1 MANPDDRAPAGLG
14 AEDDFRD
21 DLNSV
26 RNVVSR
32 LEALADRD
40 WVPLRDLVQAGG
52 NASFV
57 PALMVP
63 ALLVVSPLSGIPLF
77 SSLCGIT
84 IALISAQ
91 MLWKRDHLS
100 LPDFVVRRQ
109 VSGHKL
115 RAAFRRM
122 RRAADFLDR
131 HTHDDRFHRL
141 VGRGGRV
148 VPQTLSMIA
157 GALMPVLEIV
167 PFSSSIL
174 GAAVLCFS
182 VSLLTC
188 DGLFVVFGMAIMAA
202 VAFLPLFVLSA
213 T

>member
-14 AEDDFRD
+14 AEHNCNDSY
-21 DLNSV
+21 NCV

-32 LEALADRD
+32 LEGLADRD
-40 WVPLRDLVQAGG
+40 QVPLRDLVESCG

-84 IALISAQ
+84 IALISVQ

-100 LPDFVVRRQ
+100 LPEFVVRRQ
-109 VSGHKL
+109 VSGQKL
-115 RAAFRRM
+115 RAAFKRM
-122 RRAADFLDR
+122 RRAADFIDR

-148 VPQTLSMIA
+148 VPQILCMIA
-157 GALMPVLEIV
+157 GVLMPVLEIV

-182 VSLLTC
+182 VSLLTR

-202 VAFLPLFVLSA
+202 VALLPLFVLNA